1 MPELNELL
9 MQTEIF
15 TGLDK
20 ELLNKLISCGY
31 MQHYEKGEYLLRPL
45 EKLDKLGLVVKGK
58 LRLVHIFP
66 NGNYSLMETSTD
78 GKLIGLDLVSTKTR
92 VSPYH
97 IQAATDSSVFW
108 IPAAVLSG
116 TECFDEKLRSVFLE
130 RMLSEL
136 ADINMKKEY
145 RLAILSQKGLRE
157 RIVSFLTMQANRLQ
171 KTSFRI
177 SFSREEMASFLC
189 VNRSA
194 LSHELSVMQREGLL
208 SFDESYFTLN
218 DWELDF

>member
-9 MQTEIF
+9 LQTELF
-15 TGLDK
+15 AGLDK
-20 ELLNKLISCGY
+20 EPLNMLVSHGH
-31 MQHYEKGEYLLRPL
+31 MQHYSKGECLLRPL
-45 EKLDKLGLVVKGK
+45 EKLDRLGLVAEGK
-58 LRLVHIFP
+58 LRLAHIFP
-66 NGNYSLMETSTD
+66 NGNYSLMAAATE
-78 GKLIGLDLVSTKTR
+78 GELFGLDLVSTKTR
-92 VSPYH
+92 ISPYH
-97 IQAATDSSVFW
+97 VAAATDSSVFW
-108 IPAAVLSG
+108 IPADALIG
-116 TECFDEKLRSVFLE
+116 AGCFSEKLRPVFLE

-157 RIVSFLTMQANRLQ
+157 RIISFLTMQANRRQ

-218 DWELDF
+218 SWELDF